1 MLASVDGAFT
11 ELEANDT
18 VIASNGFVGEF
29 VEHTGS
35 DPLVTPLAKRGVRH
49 AVAQETFNVHP
60 CAAGDQAD
68 QDALET
74 DPVRDTA
81 TMAAERVLIHGPAR
95 KQGSTAAQTAS
106 TTSGSS
112 TRMMTARF

>member
-1 MLASVDGAFT
+1 VLASVDGAFT

-60 CAAGDQAD
+60 CAAGDEAD

-74 DPVRDTA
+74 DPVRDTGSRP
-81 TMAAERVLIHGPAR
+81 AEWC
-95 KQGSTAAQTAS
+95 KSTPT
-106 TTSGSS
+106 
-112 TRMMTARF
+112 